1 MKSRTEHGGH
11 VRPSTTNFNCKPSG
25 MLDEPVDP
33 EYCDEFEL
41 RMEGARCAFGLEY
54 QKSSSFGGIAI
65 RFFADKLL

>member
-1 MKSRTEHGGH
+1 
-11 VRPSTTNFNCKPSG
+11 